1 MNLISHIKVAKNK
14 SLRVYHEALLTLL
27 LLSLKFLLLALLDNV
42 VGHSPTICTGLEL
55 ASQ

>member
-42 VGHSPTICTGLEL
+42 VGHSPIICTGGV
-55 ASQ
+55 